1 MAIQDYREYLQEIL
15 IPEDRLQERIAELA
29 EEISRDYEGKD
40 LVLVCILRGGVM
52 FLTDL
57 MRHLTVP
64 HEIEFMAVE
73 SYGKGAREP
82 GELHITMDLRT
93 AITGRDVLLVED
105 IIDSGH
111 TVAQVLQLLKMRQ
124 PRSLKVC
131 ALLDKRARRQ
141 VDVPIDYV
149 GFEIPN
155 YFVFGYGLDM
165 DGYWRN
171 LPFIA
176 IPDLKR
182 YQGHVPDDA
191 TDEPESSGEG
201 HA

>member
-1 MAIQDYREYLQEIL
+1 MAVQDYREYLKEIL
-15 IPEDRLQERIAELA
+15 IPEDKLQARITELA
-29 EEISRDYEGKD
+29 QQISQDYAGKD

-57 MRHLTVP
+57 MRRLTVP

-111 TVAQVLQLLKMRQ
+111 TVAQVLQLLEMRQ
-124 PRSLKVC
+124 PKSLKVC
-131 ALLDKRARRQ
+131 ALLDKHERRQ

-149 GFEIPN
+149 GFTIPN

-176 IPDLKR
+176 VPDLTR
-182 YQGHVPDDA
+182 YQGHLPDDV
-191 TDEPESSGEG
+191 EPGEEVG
-201 HA
+201 AEDA